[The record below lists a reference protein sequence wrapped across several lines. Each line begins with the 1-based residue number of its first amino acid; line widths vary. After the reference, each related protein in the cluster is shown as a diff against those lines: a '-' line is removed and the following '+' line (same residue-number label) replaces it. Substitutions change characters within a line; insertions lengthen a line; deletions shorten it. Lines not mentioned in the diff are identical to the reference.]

1 MTSSQKSPMSASYI
15 AVFVFA
21 IFMLLWCLAMVPST
35 NSKNGFGIF
44 FWGCVIWWM
53 YKRDNKQLV
62 VFFKVT
68 LWITLGLAS
77 ICSVVI
83 TYFDN
88 NHDIDLK
95 SYLIIFLIATV
106 LDYLLLQ
113 FFEIQVI
120 NDKKL
125 ELSKNTNTTSLD
137 LGNKNSLNNSNIQ
150 TSLSNSER
158 EKNPQSQNIKESAL
172 KTTEENIYLKIY
184 EELDTKT
191 YDKGLWIKLFA
202 EADGDENKTKVLYVR
217 ERYKALTNSK
227 SSNPINEVRNES
239 KNIIS
244 SKPIQIDLKDEYYP
258 FNKFT
263 VIDTIREFGVERETA
278 KKIISLNIRKQ
289 LNDCF
294 IYKHLT
300 FKTLEEALEYAEVNP
315 QKK

>member
-21 IFMLLWCLAMVPST
+21 IVMCFLCLVIGADT
-35 NSKNGFGIF
+35 NSKNGLGVFL
-44 FWGCVIWWM
+44 WGCVIWWM

-62 VFFKVT
+62 GFFKIL
-68 LWITLGLAS
+68 LWLTLGVAS
-77 ICSVVI
+77 ICAVVI

-88 NHDIDLK
+88 NYEIDLRG
-95 SYLIIFLIATV
+95 YLILFLIATA
-106 LDYLLLQ
+106 LDFLLLK
-113 FFEIQVI
+113 FFEKQVI
-120 NDKKL
+120 NDEKI
-125 ELSKNTNTTSLD
+125 ELTHIKNTTPIFLKHS
-137 LGNKNSLNNSNIQ
+137 NSLSTSDVQ
-150 TSLSNSER
+150 TNQSNSQR
-158 EKNPQSQNIKESAL
+158 ANNPKSQNIEEPNT
-172 KTTEENIYLKIY
+172 KTTEDNIYLKIY

-244 SKPIQIDLKDEYYP
+244 SKPIQIDVKDEYYP

-300 FKTLEEALEYAEVNP
+300 FKTLEDALEYAEVNP